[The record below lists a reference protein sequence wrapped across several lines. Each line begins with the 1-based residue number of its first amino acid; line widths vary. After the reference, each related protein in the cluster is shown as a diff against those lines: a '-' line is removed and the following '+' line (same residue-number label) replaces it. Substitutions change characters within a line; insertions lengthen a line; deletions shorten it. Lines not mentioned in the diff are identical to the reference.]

1 MKVVIQRV
9 SSAKLSVEGELI
21 SEIGR
26 GLVVYFGVAEGDYA
40 ESAAILAAK
49 ISKLRIFEDGA
60 GKMNLSISDEGGE
73 ILSVSQFTLLAD
85 TSRGNRPSFTGA
97 EKPERAK
104 QIYEFFCEELER
116 LGVKVKRGIFGAD
129 MKIEQVNEGPV
140 TIILEV

>member
-1 MKVVIQRV
+1 
-9 SSAKLSVEGELI
+9 
-21 SEIGR
+21 
-26 GLVVYFGVAEGDYA
+26 
-40 ESAAILAAK
+40 
-49 ISKLRIFEDGA
+49 
-60 GKMNLSISDEGGE
+60 SDEGGE

>member
-26 GLVVYFGVAEGDYA
+26 GLVVYFGVSLGDYA

-97 EKPERAK
+97 EKPDRAK

-140 TIILEV
+140 TIILEA